1 MSLRS
6 GTVLLPAFLGW
17 LFTYYNSKKTD
28 ERKAQID
35 RINDQVRQLYGPLL
49 ACVHASRSAYAAMV
63 RQHSPDGTVQG
74 FINALQSSPEGGVGE
89 AYRRWMKVVLQPLN
103 EKAADIVVNHVDLLR
118 TPYIDP
124 LLLQLVAHVSAN
136 KVILRR
142 WEEGSVREWSAISY
156 PNQLLDYVTTE
167 FKRIKRKQSELLG
180 MRLQEELQ
188 GEATETGEANKLE
201 PSTSRPPRAR
211 L

>member
-1 MSLRS
+1 MSSSLPQSALPRSFSPPPPLPLRPRNQPFS
-6 GTVLLPAFLGW
+6 ALSAGW

-89 AYRRWMKVVLQPLN
+89 AYRRVPRGRRRHLN
-103 EKAADIVVNHVDLLR
+103 C
-118 TPYIDP
+118 ID
-124 LLLQLVAHVSAN
+124 
-136 KVILRR
+136 
-142 WEEGSVREWSAISY
+142 
-156 PNQLLDYVTTE
+156 
-167 FKRIKRKQSELLG
+167 
-180 MRLQEELQ
+180 
-188 GEATETGEANKLE
+188 
-201 PSTSRPPRAR
+201 
-211 L
+211 

>member
-201 PSTSRPPRAR
+201 PSAPRPPRAR